1 MKKRRMLNKA
11 GFTLIEL
18 LVVIAIIAILASM
31 LLPALNKARA
41 KAKQITCINNLKQ
54 IGLAIT
60 FYVDDYNGYVP
71 IRESSWCATLRSA
84 GYMGKTNYDNAS
96 PWCCPSFTPYQLSQS
111 SSSSYTYGAVD
122 VLYYIGNIKFYY
134 GIGGGSFLLRKLAN
148 PSIQALIGDS
158 ARGDS
163 NGVAHHQNWEITGRQ
178 TNPTL
183 SYIHARHSNGA
194 NFLFGDMHAGT
205 IIGKD
210 IKAKFIYS
218 YPYFNQNGIWMPR

>member
-1 MKKRRMLNKA
+1 MKKRMFNKA
-11 GFTLIEL
+11 DFTLIEL

-41 KAKQITCINNLKQ
+41 KAKQINCINNLKQ
-54 IGLAIT
+54 IGLAMT

-71 IRESSWCATLRSA
+71 IRKSSWCYTLRLQ
-84 GYMGKTNYDNAS
+84 GYMGKTNYSNAT
-96 PWCCPSFTPYQLSQS
+96 PWCCPSFSPYQLSQAS
-111 SSSSYTYGAVD
+111 SSTYTYGIVD
-122 VLYYIGNIKFYY
+122 VLYYIGHKKFYY
-134 GIGGGSFLLRKLAN
+134 GIGGGSFLMLKLEN

-163 NGVAHHQNWEITGRQ
+163 NGFAHHQNWEITGRQ

-205 IIGKD
+205 VIGSE
-210 IKAKFIYS
+210 IKTKFMWS
-218 YPYFNQNGIWMPR
+218 YPYFNQSGAWMPR